1 MTKGGHY
8 REFSAELVA
17 KPNVDAAGPS
27 PHDPFGSAKLCND
40 KWVLRKYGKPMLM
53 TAGGYMVDPRE
64 YASRCAK
71 PVASGSGSV
80 PGSDSRTDGPD
91 SDDGPGSFLPG
102 SGSVFCSGTSG
113 LREAMLVET
122 PSTCRDD
129 LIGAGGEEVEVEMEA
144 RPELS
149 VGHRGGNEAGDEEV
163 LFHPW
168 HCPRPPVP
176 DLGPCVSCGNP
187 GVIGCAGCLE
197 IFCGDCN
204 GMCLD
209 CRVGYCC

>member
-1 MTKGGHY
+1 
-8 REFSAELVA
+8 
-17 KPNVDAAGPS
+17 
-27 PHDPFGSAKLCND
+27 
-40 KWVLRKYGKPMLM
+40 
-53 TAGGYMVDPRE
+53 
-64 YASRCAK
+64 
-71 PVASGSGSV
+71 
-80 PGSDSRTDGPD
+80 
-91 SDDGPGSFLPG
+91 
-102 SGSVFCSGTSG
+102 
-113 LREAMLVET
+113 MLVET

-163 LFHPW
+163 LFHPR

-197 IFCGDCN
+197 IFCGDCY
-204 GMCLD
+204 GTCLD
-209 CRVGYCC
+209 CRVGYCLLTCMASHLPCNLRSSDMCAPLDANVDADLLSHDHGSEEIFFTQSLHVEGLDERLAMFDETILPTPSLLLSLIHI

>member
-1 MTKGGHY
+1 
-8 REFSAELVA
+8 
-17 KPNVDAAGPS
+17 
-27 PHDPFGSAKLCND
+27 
-40 KWVLRKYGKPMLM
+40 
-53 TAGGYMVDPRE
+53 MVDPRE

-80 PGSDSRTDGPD
+80 PGSDSGTAGPD

-113 LREAMLVET
+113 LGEAMLVET

-163 LFHPW
+163 CSTHGTVRVHQFQISVRA
-168 HCPRPPVP
+168 CPVGTLALLVALVAWRFFAATVM
-176 DLGPCVSCGNP
+176 V
-187 GVIGCAGCLE
+187 CAWT
-197 IFCGDCN
+197 
-204 GMCLD
+204 
-209 CRVGYCC
+209 VGWAIAC